1 MLFLNP
7 RSVFFGQRRW
17 DGVATISVER
27 AATRLVVERP
37 DGGSYPVF
45 VDVAEQSVAIRVA
58 QRVEGHDA
66 DPPRCGEEATLAF
79 VTGPTDSQARP
90 GRVSAMAVV
99 RRVAYEFSRSRG
111 ISRVVT
117 LAAVSPDG
125 HSDPVSVIEDL
136 SGA

>member
-7 RSVFFGQRRW
+7 RSVLFGPRRW
-17 DGVATISVER
+17 DGVETISVER
-27 AATRLVVERP
+27 AATRLVVDRP

-45 VDVAEQSVAIRVA
+45 VDVAEQSVAIRVV
-58 QRVEGHDA
+58 QRLAGHDT
-66 DPPRCGEEATLAF
+66 DPPRCGEEATLSF
-79 VTGPTDSQARP
+79 LTGPTDSQARP
-90 GRVSAMAVV
+90 GRVAAVAVV

-125 HSDPVSVIEDL
+125 HSDPVSVIEDS